1 MPNPTR
7 FAGYDSPAQLV
18 ADPAL
23 TREQK
28 VGALL
33 AWRATLRRAG
43 GERARHAALAAE
55 IDRTLERLQA
65 AQA

>member
-7 FAGYDSPAQLV
+7 FAGYDSPAQL
-18 ADPAL
+18 AEDPAL

-33 AWRATLRRAG
+33 AWRAMLRRTG
-43 GERARHAALAAE
+43 GERTPYAALAAE